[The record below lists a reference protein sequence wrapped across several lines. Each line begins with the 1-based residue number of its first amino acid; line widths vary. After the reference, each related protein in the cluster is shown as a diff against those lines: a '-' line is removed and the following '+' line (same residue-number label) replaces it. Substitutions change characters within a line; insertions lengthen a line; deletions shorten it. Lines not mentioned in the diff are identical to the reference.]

1 MGLQLSLG
9 QMRKSSFRVK
19 MLCYILLVWW
29 GTPAMGQF
37 KYEWLTTSN
46 GLSQGYIYDILQD
59 RDGFMW
65 FSTKAG
71 LNRFDGYTFKVFTHE
86 AYNTNTISSNVI
98 NELFEDS
105 KGRLWIGTEDNGLN
119 VYDKTK
125 GIFRRIVH
133 EPNNPNSLSGNRITG
148 NIIELDDGRFLVCAS
163 RKSFNVITLPDDYF
177 EKNTTP
183 VIVHIV
189 VPQAN
194 AEVSIC
200 KDAKGRIWMSNQGK
214 LYQFL
219 PQKPAFEWRKDH
231 VGFDSHYMPN
241 AEGNIWTNGDR
252 FNLLEFGN
260 NFTYYPLFTK
270 SVTNQQGSFF
280 LKEEEK
286 ERIWIGMS
294 NINQLLVYN
303 TKNWKKGSP
312 LNPDA
317 SLLYKDTTVNPTR
330 FLKDKTGNIWMGTSG
345 YGIRKYTFESEHFN
359 CLAKGLSVRK
369 IQAYHHDELFITGWG
384 FTKRTTTNGALLPYI
399 PDQLKYAIHDFFISK
414 SGDFWVLN
422 MEPSG
427 NGHIVT
433 TIEQYNPASGL
444 RKKFPVSLNVDYS
457 LLEPI
462 LEDKDGNI
470 WVCGINGQVN
480 VFNPATGIVHDFSID
495 TDPSLPMLPHA
506 FVTAL
511 HQDGNGIFWIGT
523 EEGFARLEYDNSER
537 AQPKLTWF
545 RSKSNDKNSLNFN
558 HVSCFLDDPVD
569 DNLLWVSTKGGGLNV
584 LEKSTGKFTHITTQ
598 DGLCNNVVYGIL
610 ADNEGNIWGS
620 TNNGIFCLLNKRKD
634 EHGRLLFRH
643 FTKASG
649 LQDDEFNTGA
659 YAKLTNGDLAFGGI
673 KGLNVFNPG
682 TVLQNGFTPNVFIT
696 NILADNEVVMPNDKT
711 GILKQTIE
719 QASSITLNHLQDIFT
734 LEFSSLDFTAPAQNK
749 YRYQLVGIDKD
760 WVESGTRRTA
770 TYLHL
775 PSGSYVFKLQGSNSQ
790 GMWSPKIAE
799 LKIIVTPP
807 WWRTWWA
814 YALYGLLMGFGAR
827 SYFKFRI
834 NKAKLQSQ
842 LHYEQQEAKR
852 VKELDTVKTQLYA
865 NITHEFRTPLTVILG
880 MANQVKNDPEKYL
893 VKGVDMIVRNGE
905 NLLNL
910 VNEMLDLSKLES
922 GKMTLNLIHGDII
935 SFLRYI
941 VESFQSLAAGQKKQ
955 FHFFSDT
962 DELMLVF
969 DAEKIR
975 QIITNLFS
983 NALKF
988 TPEQGNIYVS
998 ISQEVADKN
1007 DRTLLVIKVKD
1018 TGMGIPENQLEHI
1031 FDRFYQ
1037 LDNSHTRKAEGTG
1050 IGLALTKE
1058 LVKLMNGS
1066 ILVKSPP
1073 IGATKGTEFIIHIPL
1088 TKVRVEDDVAL
1099 LVPAYKENTKEVK
1112 VEERTGAHSIV
1123 GADNDSSQ
1131 PLVLLVEDN
1140 ADVVAYTASCLPDYK
1155 LAVGKD
1161 GREGIEIATE
1171 IIPDLIITDVMMPFI
1186 DGFEMCRRLRQDERT
1201 SHIPIIMLTAK
1212 ADIQSKLEGLDK
1224 GADVYLEK
1232 PFHKEELLLRIK
1244 KLLEL
1249 RKNLRQY
1256 YSRQMGIIEN
1266 ADPKVKQGAETVI
1279 DEKAEHEFVKKVR
1292 EIVEANFSN
1301 YDFSVDQL
1309 CKIIFMSHSQL
1320 HRKLEALTGCS
1331 PNKFIRIVRLNRAK
1345 ELLLNKALSIAAVA
1359 LDCGYND
1366 PGYFARVFKQE
1377 YGNTPQEW
1385 RMSFKK

>member
-1 MGLQLSLG
+1 MQ
-9 QMRKSSFRVK
+9 KSSIAVK
-19 MLCYILLVWW
+19 LLYTILMVGL
-29 GTPAMGQF
+29 GMSARGQL

-59 RDGFMW
+59 KDGFMW

-71 LNRFDGYTFKVFTHE
+71 LNRYDGYTFKVFAHD
-86 AYNTNTISSNVI
+86 AYNANTISSNVI
-98 NELFEDS
+98 NKLFEDS

-133 EPNNPNSLSGNRITG
+133 EPNNPNSLSGNRISG
-148 NIIELDDGRFLVCAS
+148 NIIELNDGRFLVYAAQ
-163 RKSFNVITLPDDYF
+163 KGFNVITLSIDFF
-177 EKNTTP
+177 EKNTP
-183 VIVHIV
+183 PAIVHLAAPHIDAD
-189 VPQAN
+189 VPL
-194 AEVSIC
+194 C
-200 KDAKGRIWMSNQGK
+200 KDAKGRIWISNQGK

-219 PQKPAFEWRKDH
+219 PDKMTFEWRQ
-231 VGFDSHYMPN
+231 DSVRFYGNYTPN
-241 AEGNIWTNGDR
+241 ADGSIWTNGDR
-252 FNLLEFGN
+252 FNLLELGD

-270 SVTNQQGSFF
+270 SVTNDQGSFF

-286 ERIWIGMS
+286 ERIWIGML
-294 NINQLLVYN
+294 NINQLLVYD

-317 SLLYKDTTVNPTR
+317 TLLFKDTAANPVK
-330 FLKDKTGNIWMGTSG
+330 LMKDNAGNIWMGSSG

-359 CLAKGLSVRK
+359 YLAKGLSVRK
-369 IQAYHHDELFITGWG
+369 IQAYHQGELFITGWG
-384 FTKRTTTNGALLPYI
+384 VTNRIATNGALLPYI

-422 MEPSG
+422 LKALG
-427 NGHIVT
+427 NGHVVT
-433 TIEQYNPASGL
+433 TIEQYNPVNGL
-444 RKKFPVSLNVDYS
+444 RKKFSASLKIKYG
-457 LLEPI
+457 LLSPMI
-462 LEDKDGNI
+462 EDRSGNI
-470 WVCGINGQVN
+470 WVCGLDGQINVIH
-480 VFNPATGIVHDFSID
+480 PTTGAVHDFSIN
-495 TDPSLPMLPHA
+495 TDASQPMLPDA
-506 FVTAL
+506 FITAL
-511 HQDGNGIFWIGT
+511 YQDGEGVFWIGT
-523 EEGFARLEYDNSER
+523 EEGFARLQYDQEKR
-537 AQPKLTWF
+537 AEPKLTWY
-545 RSKSNDKNSLNFN
+545 RSKSNVKNSLNFN

-569 DNLLWVSTKGGGLNV
+569 DKLLWVSTKGGGLNV
-584 LEKSTGKFTHITTQ
+584 FEKSTGKFTHITTQ

-610 ADNEGNIWGS
+610 ADGEGNIWGS

-634 EHGRLLFRH
+634 EYGRWLFRH

-659 YAKLTNGDLAFGGI
+659 YAKLPNGDLAFGGV
-673 KGLNVFNPG
+673 KGLNGFNPS
-682 TVLQNGFTPNVFIT
+682 TVLQNGFTPQVFIT
-696 NILADNEVVMPNDKT
+696 NILSGNEVVMPNDKT

-719 QASSITLNHLQDIFT
+719 HAPSITLNHVQDILT
-734 LEFSSLDFTAPAQNK
+734 LEFSSLDFTAPPQNK

-775 PSGSYVFKLQGSNSQ
+775 PPGSYVFKVQGSNSQ

-814 YALYGLLMGFGAR
+814 YVLYILLMGFAVV

-842 LHYEQQEAKR
+842 LHFEQQEAKR

-893 VKGVDMIVRNGE
+893 DTGVDMIVRNGE

-955 FHFFSDT
+955 FHFLSDT
-962 DELMLVF
+962 DELLLVF

-988 TPEQGNIYVS
+988 TPELGNVYVS
-998 ISQEVADKN
+998 ISQGVADHN
-1007 DRTLLVIKVKD
+1007 DRTVLVIKVKD
-1018 TGMGIPENQLEHI
+1018 TGIGIPENQLEHI

-1066 ILVKSPP
+1066 IIVKSPP
-1073 IGATKGTEFIIHIPL
+1073 VGATKGTEFIIHIPL
-1088 TKVRVEDDVAL
+1088 TKVRVEDDAAII
-1099 LVPAYKENTKEVK
+1099 VPAYKEKNKEVK
-1112 VEERTGAHSIV
+1112 AEARQGAHFIE
-1123 GADNDSSQ
+1123 GANNESSH

-1140 ADVVAYTASCLPDYK
+1140 ADVVAYIASCLPDYK

-1186 DGFEMCRRLRQDERT
+1186 DGFELCRMLRHDERT

-1212 ADIQSKLEGLDK
+1212 ADMLSKLEGLDK

-1232 PFHKEELLLRIK
+1232 PFHKEELLLRIR

-1249 RKNLRQY
+1249 RKNLQHY
-1256 YSRQMGIIEN
+1256 YSRQMGIIAIVDSTAKHE
-1266 ADPKVKQGAETVI
+1266 ADLPAGRQEPVSA
-1279 DEKAEHEFVKKVR
+1279 EKAEHEFVKKIR

-1301 YDFSVDQL
+1301 NDFSVDQL
-1309 CKIIFMSHSQL
+1309 CKMIFMSHSQL
-1320 HRKLEALTGCS
+1320 HRKLEALTGCA

-1345 ELLLNKALSIAAVA
+1345 ELLLNPALSIAAVA
-1359 LDCGYND
+1359 LDTGYND
-1366 PGYFARVFKQE
+1366 SGYFARVFKQE
-1377 YGNTPQEW
+1377 YGCTPQEW
-1385 RMSFKK
+1385 RMSGKK